1 MLLHCVHRGLG
12 QSMTPTTRSCSKW
25 GWGRHPRSLTQSV
38 RSCSTLLAGV
48 WSMTRT
54 RGPRRWSCFLTR
66 FWRWVM
72 ICSITINNSFTLQI
86 RWKLELLSQLKWI
99 KHFVFLMQM
108 NGVQTGWG
116 RWWVYIVYNAFDS
129 GRLSQAGHQE
139 IKCGKHNLCIN

>member
-1 MLLHCVHRGLG
+1 MLLCIMLLHCVHRGLG

-25 GWGRHPRSLTQSV
+25 GWGRRPRSLTQLV

-66 FWRWVM
+66 FWRWVT
-72 ICSITINNSFTLQI
+72 ICSITITNSFTLQI

-99 KHFVFLMQM
+99 KHFVFPNANERCPNRLREMM
-108 NGVQTGWG
+108 SVYHVQCLRFWKTISSWAS
-116 RWWVYIVYNAFDS
+116 RDKMW
-129 GRLSQAGHQE
+129 
-139 IKCGKHNLCIN
+139 

>member
-1 MLLHCVHRGLG
+1 MLLCIMLLHCVHRGLG

-25 GWGRHPRSLTQSV
+25 GWGRCPRSLNQLV

-66 FWRWVM
+66 FWRWVT
-72 ICSITINNSFTLQI
+72 ICSITITNSFTLQI

-99 KHFVFLMQM
+99 KHFCFSLCKWTVSKQVEGDDECISCTMPSILEDYLKL
-108 NGVQTGWG
+108 G
-116 RWWVYIVYNAFDS
+116 
-129 GRLSQAGHQE
+129 
-139 IKCGKHNLCIN
+139 IKR